1 MNIELKE
8 SLVDLTKKELVMI
21 ARAKTSTAID
31 KLVDEHPDDVIQVH
45 NLVTL
50 HVTNPEAEK
59 AEDRDFLRY
68 VVVGEF
74 GELYTTRSKAFAE
87 ELNLL
92 INMMDG
98 ELPLTIKPLKL
109 TSSNS
114 GMKYLSCELI

>member
-1 MNIELKE
+1 M
-8 SLVDLTKKELVMI
+8 
-21 ARAKTSTAID
+21 
-31 KLVDEHPDDVIQVH
+31 IQVH

-98 ELPLTIKPLKL
+98 ELPLTIIPLKL